1 MNVGD
6 VAFLFMSMV
15 ELAGGNKRVV
25 FDLTRLNLEFWLVEG
40 KNGDI
45 DILRK

>member
-1 MNVGD
+1 
-6 VAFLFMSMV
+6 MSMV
-15 ELAGGNKRVV
+15 ELAGGNKGVV
-25 FDLTRLNLEFWLVEG
+25 FDLTRLNLEFWLIGG